1 MLQIVIALF
10 VLAGLLWWLRDA
22 GGQGPGCGT

>member
-1 MLQIVIALF
+1 MLQVIIAAVIL
-10 VLAGLLWWLRDA
+10 VGLLWWLRDA